1 MTDKEQQVDIE
12 EVSSEIETKEE
23 DGQLDVKFD
32 IKAMED
38 DEKGE
43 FSGYGS
49 IFGNKDLGND
59 IVEKGAFA
67 QSIGRKGA
75 RAVKMLYQHRA
86 EEPIGVFDE
95 ITEDDRG
102 LKVKGRLAMGTQ
114 RGREVYEL
122 MKMGAIDGLSIGYRV
137 EPKGYDYDD
146 KGKRRYLKSVDL
158 MEISAVTFPMNPK
171 ARVSAVKSDR
181 TVREWEEVLRDAAEL
196 SRSEAKVAASAVA
209 KALEQ
214 RDAGAQEMPSEL
226 VSELDRLT
234 NILKS

>member
-1 MTDKEQQVDIE
+1 
-12 EVSSEIETKEE
+12 
-23 DGQLDVKFD
+23 
-32 IKAMED
+32 
-38 DEKGE
+38 
-43 FSGYGS
+43 
-49 IFGNKDLGND
+49 
-59 IVEKGAFA
+59 
-67 QSIGRKGA
+67 
-75 RAVKMLYQHRA
+75 
-86 EEPIGVFDE
+86 
-95 ITEDDRG
+95 
-102 LKVKGRLAMGTQ
+102 
-114 RGREVYEL
+114 
-122 MKMGAIDGLSIGYRV
+122 LSIGYRV